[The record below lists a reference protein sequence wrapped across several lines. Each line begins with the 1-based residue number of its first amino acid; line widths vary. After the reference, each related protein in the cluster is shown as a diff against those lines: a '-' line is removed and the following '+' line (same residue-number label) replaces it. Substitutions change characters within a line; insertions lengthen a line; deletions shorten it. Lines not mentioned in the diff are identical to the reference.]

1 MFGLTALERWH
12 DDSKELDIFVRA
24 ERVPEVKELLE
35 KSQLEFKVIIEN
47 IQDAIDKENPPL
59 SEDELTL
66 VGRNGKSVD
75 S

>member
-1 MFGLTALERWH
+1 MTALERWH
-12 DDSKELDIFVRA
+12 DDSEELDIFVRA